1 MMQLD
6 LHRARNG
13 RRARRDM
20 RILLVAIAVLLVV
33 ERVRVVL
40 LRADARP
47 RTLARIPHGA
57 YPRLIGGSEVHVA
70 GSYVAWT
77 KALRDGSARQ
87 QVTVYDWRARRAIRR
102 WRAPRFAGRTGRLR
116 IDLDVDGR
124 LAVNTCDGRGTRCLS
139 GWLSPRR
146 DGLQHT
152 STPTSRGIAP
162 GA

>member
-1 MMQLD
+1 
-6 LHRARNG
+6 
-13 RRARRDM
+13 M